1 MPTTPPVEHEPS
13 RVQRKRSRRM
23 QEILAVAA
31 QLFGERGYEAVTV
44 EEVAARLD
52 VTKGSIYYY
61 FPSKDELGTAA
72 IETLGDDWTARLERL
87 PAGRDGRPGARLRAL
102 ITEQVTIAV
111 RDYPAALGLF
121 LVPQEMPEP
130 QRARIKELRRRHD
143 QVFRAVIEE
152 GVASGGVHGDLGRH
166 RVALHAR
173 GDEPGP
179 GLVRRPARS
188 AAGRGRRRAHRHA
201 DDVGRRAAET
211 LVRCGPPVGMGVS
224 AVSPVIRQR

>member
-1 MPTTPPVEHEPS
+1 VATTPPVEQEPS
-13 RVQRKRSRRM
+13 RVARKRSRRM

-72 IETLGDDWTARLERL
+72 IETLGGDWTARLERL
-87 PAGRDGRPGARLRAL
+87 PAAQDGPPGARLRAL

-121 LVPQEMPEP
+121 LVPQEIPDP

-143 QVFRAVIEE
+143 QVFRSVIEQ
-152 GVASGGVHGDLGRH
+152 GVASGELTVTTVDTALRCMHAAMSQAPVWCAGLRGLRLAAA
-166 RVALHAR
+166 VAELT
-173 GDEPGP
+173 DTLMM
-179 GLVRRPARS
+179 LVGELPTR
-188 AAGRGRRRAHRHA
+188 
-201 DDVGRRAAET
+201 
-211 LVRCGPPVGMGVS
+211 
-224 AVSPVIRQR
+224 

>member
-1 MPTTPPVEHEPS
+1 
-13 RVQRKRSRRM
+13 M

-87 PAGRDGRPGARLRAL
+87 PAAQDGPPGARLRAL
-102 ITEQVTIAV
+102 ISEQVTIAV

-121 LVPQEMPEP
+121 LVPQEMPAA
-130 QRARIKELRRRHD
+130 QRDRIKQLRRRHD
-143 QVFRAVIEE
+143 QVFRTVIEQ
-152 GVASGGVHGDLGRH
+152 GVAAGEFTVTSVDT
-166 RVALHAR
+166 ALRCMHAAMSQAPVWCAGLR
-173 GDEPGP
+173 GQRLAAAVTELTDTLMM
-179 GLVRRPARS
+179 LVGELPKR
-188 AAGRGRRRAHRHA
+188 
-201 DDVGRRAAET
+201 
-211 LVRCGPPVGMGVS
+211 
-224 AVSPVIRQR
+224 

>member
-1 MPTTPPVEHEPS
+1 VTVEQEQT

-23 QEILAVAA
+23 QEILGVAA

-72 IETLGDDWTARLERL
+72 IETLGDDWTGRLEQL
-87 PAGRDGRPGARLRAL
+87 PAAQQGSASSRLRAL
-102 ITEQVTIAV
+102 ITAQVTIAV

-121 LVPQEMPEP
+121 LVPQELPEP

-143 QVFRAVIEE
+143 GVFRAVVED
-152 GVASGGVHGDLGRH
+152 GVAAGEFTVTSVDT
-166 RVALHAR
+166 ALRCMHAAMSQA
-173 GDEPGP
+173 PVWCA
-179 GLVRRPARS
+179 GLQ
-188 AAGRGRRRAHRHA
+188 GRRLTAA
-201 DDVGRRAAET
+201 VDELTDTLMMLVGE
-211 LVRCGPPVGMGVS
+211 LPG
-224 AVSPVIRQR
+224 

>member
-1 MPTTPPVEHEPS
+1 VTVEQEQS
-13 RVQRKRSRRM
+13 RVQRKRNRRM
-23 QEILAVAA
+23 QEILGVAA

-87 PAGRDGRPGARLRAL
+87 PAARQGSASSRLRAL
-102 ITEQVTIAV
+102 ITAQVTIAV

-121 LVPQEMPEP
+121 LVPQELPEP

-143 QVFRAVIEE
+143 GVFRAVVED
-152 GVASGGVHGDLGRH
+152 GVATGEFTVTSVDTVLRCMHAAMSQAPVWCVGLQGR
-166 RVALHAR
+166 RLTAAV
-173 GDEPGP
+173 DELTDTLMM
-179 GLVRRPARS
+179 LVGERPA
-188 AAGRGRRRAHRHA
+188 G
-201 DDVGRRAAET
+201 
-211 LVRCGPPVGMGVS
+211 
-224 AVSPVIRQR
+224 

>member
-1 MPTTPPVEHEPS
+1 MTRGYVFVVPTTPPVEQQPT

-87 PAGRDGRPGARLRAL
+87 PAAQEGLPAARLRAL

-130 QRARIKELRRRHD
+130 QRVRIKELRRRHD
-143 QVFRAVIEE
+143 QVFRSVIEL
-152 GVASGGVHGDLGRH
+152 GVGSGEFTVTSVDAVLRCM
-166 RVALHAR
+166 HAAMSQAPVWYAGLR
-173 GDEPGP
+173 GPRLAAAVVELTDTLMM
-179 GLVRRPARS
+179 LVGELPRR
-188 AAGRGRRRAHRHA
+188 
-201 DDVGRRAAET
+201 
-211 LVRCGPPVGMGVS
+211 
-224 AVSPVIRQR
+224 